1 MNYII
6 LLFIVIGISLLSFFL
21 MGKDIFHPIVIS
33 TLCYAVSIFFCI
45 IMIPFWQYDITVN
58 SIVVVTI
65 TFLSILIFSLVAN
78 KLAIKIELKKY
89 NGNLVYINDF
99 SQKKKTI
106 VFLIA
111 ILFAIS
117 IIKNYYDIAYKFGFE
132 GAWYEITK
140 ISMAAKNANLSY
152 GAQLLRINTYMQY
165 FLKGITYCAIFVF
178 FYNIMRCKKDIKS
191 NLHFVLFTI
200 PYLLVIYVS
209 GWRTDFLFILVF
221 TLMMIGLNID
231 KANFKLKNYIRYIL
245 ILFVFFIVALSLW
258 IFTAI
263 IRYDD
268 SFNFYDVINYI
279 STYIGGGIVNF
290 DQYLNGAISFPAS
303 NVFGKRVFVNIYS
316 YLNRLH
322 LTNVSFPSSVL
333 PMGGVLK
340 TNIYSGLFRGYDDF
354 GLMGNCLYL
363 GIIFFV
369 YSFIYTILSKY
380 KNLHFLSILY
390 AYHCYPICLLGVE
403 EAFSIFFIST
413 MPFYVIFFYGITYY
427 FMIHKSIK
435 QGS

>member
-1 MNYII
+1 
-6 LLFIVIGISLLSFFL
+6 
-21 MGKDIFHPIVIS
+21 
-33 TLCYAVSIFFCI
+33 
-45 IMIPFWQYDITVN
+45 
-58 SIVVVTI
+58 
-65 TFLSILIFSLVAN
+65 
-78 KLAIKIELKKY
+78 
-89 NGNLVYINDF
+89 
-99 SQKKKTI
+99 
-106 VFLIA
+106 
-111 ILFAIS
+111 
-117 IIKNYYDIAYKFGFE
+117 
-132 GAWYEITK
+132 
-140 ISMAAKNANLSY
+140 MAAKNANLSY

-263 IRYDD
+263 IRYGD

-354 GLMGNCLYL
+354 GLIGNCLYL

-413 MPFYVIFFYGITYY
+413 MPLYVIFFYGITYY